1 MGKESFRPP
10 HPCGGEVRKVNLK
23 STSPPIANHQAKAR
37 FFSGVGGN
45 SPPLLDDH
53 LDFSTHISQIRLVIH
68 MWHEWTS
75 LLMKK
80 NLWPSMF
87 KATVP
92 VQIQDRHNHIMY
104 IYIYIY
110 IYICTYIYIHLYAY
124 MGLTIHM
131 HVNMYYHV
139 SAHIHTSSD

>member
-80 NLWPSMF
+80 IYGQVCLRPQCLYRYRIPYN
-87 KATVP
+87 V
-92 VQIQDRHNHIMY
+92 
-104 IYIYIY
+104 YIYIY
-110 IYICTYIYIHLYAY
+110 IYICTYIYTFICIH
-124 MGLTIHM
+124 G
-131 HVNMYYHV
+131 
-139 SAHIHTSSD
+139 AHNTHACEYVLSCECTYSY

>member
-110 IYICTYIYIHLYAY
+110 ICTYIYTFICIH
-124 MGLTIHM
+124 G
-131 HVNMYYHV
+131 
-139 SAHIHTSSD
+139 AHNTHACEYVLSCECTYSY